1 MFEPFRCPGPARSGI
16 QSPLPDGRTLLTLR
30 EAADYITNLPKAEQ
44 KLEEWQTAIE
54 ALMMAAEDNGLLMHA
69 RIGVIRALNRDV
81 ERVFKPDRK
90 DRH

>member
-1 MFEPFRCPGPARSGI
+1 MFEPFRCPGRARLRI

>member
-1 MFEPFRCPGPARSGI
+1 MSWSRPFGDPI
-16 QSPLPDGRTLLTLR
+16 PLPDGRTLLTLR

>member
-1 MFEPFRCPGPARSGI
+1 
-16 QSPLPDGRTLLTLR
+16 
-30 EAADYITNLPKAEQ
+30 
-44 KLEEWQTAIE
+44 
-54 ALMMAAEDNGLLMHA
+54 LMHA

>member
-1 MFEPFRCPGPARSGI
+1 LRI